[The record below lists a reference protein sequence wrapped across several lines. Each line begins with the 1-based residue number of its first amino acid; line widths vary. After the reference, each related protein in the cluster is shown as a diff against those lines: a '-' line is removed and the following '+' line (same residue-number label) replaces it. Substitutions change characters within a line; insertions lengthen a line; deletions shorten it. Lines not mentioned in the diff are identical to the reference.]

1 MEVRE
6 IVSGLWRWTAWHEE
20 WKQEVGSVYWESSDS
35 VVLIDPLVPAAD
47 ADEFWRALDRDVE
60 RAGGAVH
67 VLITIFWHAR
77 SAAEVVKRYGG
88 RLWAPRRARAPIE
101 RRTGAVTDLFSPG
114 DALPGGVEALATAR
128 STEVVYWLPGSRAVV
143 PGDVILGAEG
153 GGLRLCPDSWLPE
166 STTQAQLRASLQPLL
181 ELPAER
187 VLVSHGEPVLK
198 GARPALERMLA

>member
-1 MEVRE
+1 M
-6 IVSGLWRWTAWHEE
+6 
-20 WKQEVGSVYWESSDS
+20 
-35 VVLIDPLVPAAD
+35 VLIDPLVPAAD

-128 STEVVYWLPGSRAVV
+128 STEVVYWLPGCRAVV

-166 STTQAQLRASLQPLL
+166 STSQAQLRSSLQPLL
-181 ELPAER
+181 DLPVER

-198 GARPALERMLA
+198 GARRALERMLA